1 MTRLLALILA
11 SALMTTAAHAAEIKG
26 RARVIDGDTLWVGRI
41 KIRLNG
47 IDAPERGQPR
57 YRAAT
62 QTLQKLVA
70 GKTVVCRLNGDKTYD
85 RYVGVCYVGKYD
97 LAASVIASGNA
108 LDCARYSGGRYRK
121 YETKDARRYIRQA
134 PYCR

>member
-1 MTRLLALILA
+1 MKRLLLLIFTLVIVA
-11 SALMTTAAHAAEIKG
+11 TSAQAAEIKG

-41 KIRLNG
+41 KVRLNG
-47 IDAPERGQPR
+47 IDAPERGKPR

-62 QTLQKLVA
+62 HTLQKLVA
-70 GKTVVCRLNGDKTYD
+70 GEIVVCHLNGDKTYD
-85 RYVGVCYVGKYD
+85 RYVGVCYVGEYD

-121 YETKDARRYIRQA
+121 YETEDARRYIRQA
-134 PYCR
+134 RYC

>member
-1 MTRLLALILA
+1 MKRLLLLIVTLA
-11 SALMTTAAHAAEIKG
+11 IVATSAQAAEIKG

-62 QTLQKLVA
+62 QALQRLVA
-70 GKTVVCRLNGDKTYD
+70 GKTVTCHLNGDKTYD
-85 RYVGVCYVGKYD
+85 RFVGVCYVGEHD
-97 LAASVIASGNA
+97 LAASVIATGNA

-121 YETKDARRYIRQA
+121 YETNDARRYIRQA
-134 PYCR
+134 RYC

>member
-1 MTRLLALILA
+1 MTRLLILLLAL
-11 SALMTTAAHAAEIKG
+11 ALTTTAAHAAEIKG

-47 IDAPERGQPR
+47 IDAPERGHPR

-62 QTLQKLVA
+62 QTLQKLVT
-70 GKTVVCRLNGDKTYD
+70 GKTVICRLNGEKAYD
-85 RYVGVCYVGKYD
+85 RDVGVCYVGKYD

-134 PYCR
+134 PYC

>member
-1 MTRLLALILA
+1 MKRLLLLIFALAIVA
-11 SALMTTAAHAAEIKG
+11 TSAQAAEIKG

-41 KIRLNG
+41 KVRLNG
-47 IDAPERGQPR
+47 IDAPERGKPR

-62 QTLQKLVA
+62 QVLEKLVA

-85 RYVGVCYVGKYD
+85 RYVGVCYVGEAD

-134 PYCR
+134 PYC